1 MGNSVYWTGGQLKNF
16 SINLRTIYCMCE
28 RSLLTIG
35 GEEEV
40 CGVLLRQ
47 PSDLIDLL
55 LDLQTLKVVELGLM
69 ALKGAVDIIL
79 SLGEWL
85 SLALWKEKGGK

>member
-1 MGNSVYWTGGQLKNF
+1 
-16 SINLRTIYCMCE
+16 MCVCVW
-28 RSLLTIG
+28 SLTIG

-47 PSDLIDLL
+47 PPDLIDLL
-55 LDLQTLKVVELGLM
+55 LDLQTLKVVKLGFM
-69 ALKGAVDIIL
+69 ALKSAVDIIL

-85 SLALWKEKGGK
+85 SLALWKEKGTFV